1 MKNNGVVLV
10 SLLLTLNIFQTL
22 STDNVEQVN
31 ADWDLIRLSDH
42 KFMIDA
48 EAYLRSRK
56 TFMMELF

>member
-1 MKNNGVVLV
+1 MP
-10 SLLLTLNIFQTL
+10 LLLTLNIFQTL
-22 STDNVEQVN
+22 STDNFEQVN